1 MAETLRGLYQV
12 LKSLEVS
19 DPNRGHI
26 LRAIGEFKHSQNV
39 TVELDKYRECD
50 ESDLQVI
57 KRLSAHVKT

>member
-1 MAETLRGLYQV
+1 MGETLRGLYQV

-26 LRAIGEFKHSQNV
+26 LRAIGE
-39 TVELDKYRECD
+39 CD